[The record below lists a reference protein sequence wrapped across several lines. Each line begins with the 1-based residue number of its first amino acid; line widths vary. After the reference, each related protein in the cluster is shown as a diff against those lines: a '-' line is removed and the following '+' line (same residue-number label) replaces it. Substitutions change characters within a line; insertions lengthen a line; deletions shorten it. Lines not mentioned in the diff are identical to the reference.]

1 MEKALF
7 KQLAAEMGVT
17 EKRVTDIQ
25 AASSFEE
32 AQKRLAA
39 LKADVKAAY
48 KKLAFKYHPDR
59 NPGDAEAEAKF
70 KGLGAILKEVE
81 GLEVQPPRP
90 QPVHFY
96 PTTTFYSRRPG
107 PSIYAT
113 ATNSTS
119 ANVGYD
125 ARRVVFIRCN

>member
-1 MEKALF
+1 MNKALF
-7 KQLAAEMGVT
+7 RDLAAEMGVT
-17 EKRVTDIQ
+17 EERVTSIQ

-32 AQKRLAA
+32 AKCRLEI

-59 NPGDAEAEAKF
+59 NPGDAAAEAKF

-90 QPVHFY
+90 QPTPVQ
-96 PTTTFYSRRPG
+96 PPPTTFYSRRP
-107 PSIYAT
+107 SIYAT
-113 ATNSTS
+113 ATSTTN
-119 ANVGYD
+119 AGVGYD
-125 ARRVVFIRCN
+125 ARRVVFIRG